1 MEPGTARL
9 RQEAG
14 ALMRRRFTR
23 MLSKTKA
30 KKTLQ
35 VTPGL
40 CEAFRLLQQTITR
53 KIHCVAFP
61 QVLALPT
68 PAPTVASLRATCL
81 RE

>member
-1 MEPGTARL
+1 MELGTARL

-14 ALMRRRFTR
+14 ALMRRR
-23 MLSKTKA
+23 MLSKAKA

-40 CEAFRLLQQTITR
+40 CEAFRLLQQTMTR

-68 PAPTVASLRATCL
+68 PAPTVASLTATGL